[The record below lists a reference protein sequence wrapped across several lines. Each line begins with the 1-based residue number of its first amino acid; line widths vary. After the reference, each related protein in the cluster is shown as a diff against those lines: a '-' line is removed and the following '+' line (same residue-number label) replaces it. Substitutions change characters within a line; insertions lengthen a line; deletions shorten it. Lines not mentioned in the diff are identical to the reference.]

1 MEYSYCNLILG
12 KIYHFDPVCPFYT
25 LHAKCFLNCVSTVTE
40 SPVAAIVSTYP
51 RACFASFS
59 RSVPYSICLFAFP
72 PLVSWGLRSI
82 VLCEI
87 LHGTSPQ
94 RLPAGCRWV
103 ACSVVRSLYGMEKL
117 LGAFT

>member
-59 RSVPYSICLFAFP
+59 RSVPIDQRKKKLNDVKPEELKANSIE
-72 PLVSWGLRSI
+72 SI
-82 VLCEI
+82 VSI
-87 LHGTSPQ
+87 
-94 RLPAGCRWV
+94 
-103 ACSVVRSLYGMEKL
+103 YK
-117 LGAFT
+117 